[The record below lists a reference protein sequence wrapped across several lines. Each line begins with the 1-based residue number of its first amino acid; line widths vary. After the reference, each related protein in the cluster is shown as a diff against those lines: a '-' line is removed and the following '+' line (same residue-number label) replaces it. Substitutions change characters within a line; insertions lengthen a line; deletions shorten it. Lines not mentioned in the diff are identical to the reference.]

1 MKITNFDIEGYGVWS
16 DLRVERLT
24 DSLNVFYGPNEAGK
38 TTLLQFI
45 RSMLYGF
52 SPRRR
57 RYFPPLHG
65 GRPGG
70 AIEVA
75 SPNGRFQIGRY
86 YIDTDGAPGE
96 QLTLTAPD
104 GTRQGE
110 HFLKV
115 LLSNVDEAVFNNV
128 FAIGLREI
136 QELSTLG
143 DTDAAELLYNL
154 TVGLDRVSLVD
165 VLRELETSR
174 NRLLDVE
181 GRPCLVLQLSAERQ
195 KLLAEIEEL
204 SSINQRYTRLA
215 AELGG
220 INAEIT
226 RLEEEANRAERL
238 AEVMDLAAAVRD
250 RWQRRA
256 ELDEQL
262 AALGPPRDMPPR
274 AIERLDSLNSRID
287 ERRQRI
293 DHIARQRK
301 ELRSEFASLAINEA
315 LRRQTARIE
324 AIVEQEPWIARL
336 QSEIGE
342 LEAETGKLESELTAE
357 AARLGL
363 SNVHVALPSP
373 SSGELRSLR
382 APARALRESLG
393 RLNEAKQ
400 EAESARSAI
409 ESLSRQIQ
417 SSLAA
422 LGERDLT
429 AALERAEGAVSQSRR
444 RTQIDERIEQQIRY
458 QTELEDRSR
467 MLVDRQLLPA
477 WVLIGLGAV
486 FVVGVVL
493 LLTGLF
499 MPESVVG
506 TAGWTLA
513 ILGLAGSGAGAFAK
527 VMLERSNV
535 HQLDACR
542 KQLELVREQIRQANE
557 ERDLLDARMPGE
569 GPVSSR
575 LQSAQRELAALEE
588 LSPLDL
594 RRGVARQEAGT
605 ASRRAVEAREAVKS
619 ARHRWRAAL
628 AATGMPEDISPKQ
641 LRRLTRHGGRIADMQ
656 RRLNER
662 REELLRRRR
671 EMESLA
677 ARIAQLAADAGSVV
691 SGQWPVVSAKP
702 QAAGF
707 SDPPS
712 PNPDPRTPSLQ
723 PPASSLPPSLFD
735 PIGQLRSLSEA
746 AAKQQTAVARREA
759 IRRQARRNRAAATRY
774 EESIGR
780 LNHRRRELFIEAGV
794 KDEQEYRRRALE
806 QARGDV
812 LRGQRE
818 TLTREIDS
826 ALASRCSEET
836 ICQQLDGADAT
847 ALEERREEI
856 CRQVSVVR
864 GQLGGLLERRGRLS
878 EQLETLAGDK
888 QLALKRLELAVL
900 EKRLQDAVARWQTL
914 ATASR
919 VLDAIRETYEQHR
932 QPETLRE
939 ASGYLERLTGGRYC
953 RVWTPLGEHSLRVDD
968 AEGRSLQVESLSR
981 GTREQLFLSLR
992 LALASCYARRGAQ
1005 LPLVLDDVLVNFDAD
1020 RAKAAVAVL
1029 RDFAAAGHQ
1038 LLVFTCHEHILKLF
1052 KSLKTAVGRLPDNS
1066 EPGQVVTF
1074 EARKVE
1080 ETPKRE
1086 KRSAAPRRA
1095 AAAKTRKPKPRNIA
1109 EIEVVEDDEEERI
1122 DDDLLWEEEDEA
1134 DDDDLDDADDINAA
1148 A

>member
-1 MKITNFDIEGYGVWS
+1 MKIANFDIEGYGVWS
-16 DLRVERLT
+16 GLRVERLT

-75 SPNGRFQIGRY
+75 GPNGRFQIERY
-86 YIDTDGAPGE
+86 YIDTDADGAPGE

-128 FAIGLREI
+128 FAIGLREM

-143 DTDAAELLYNL
+143 GTDAAELLYNL

-165 VLRELETSR
+165 VLRELEISR

-181 GRPCLVLQLSAERQ
+181 SRPCLVLQLSAERR

-204 SSINQRYTRLA
+204 SSINHRYARLA
-215 AELGG
+215 AEYGG

-262 AALGPPRDMPPR
+262 AALGPQRDMPPR
-274 AIERLDSLNSRID
+274 AIERLDALNARID

-293 DHIARQRK
+293 DRIARQRK
-301 ELRSEFASLAINEA
+301 ELRREFASLAINEA

-342 LEAETGKLESELTAE
+342 LEAEIGKLEPELTTE
-357 AARLGL
+357 AAQLGL
-363 SNVHVALPSP
+363 SNVPVALPSP

-382 APARALRESLG
+382 TPARALRESLG

-409 ESLSRQIQ
+409 ESLGRQIQ
-417 SSLAA
+417 SSLTA
-422 LGERDLT
+422 LGEHDLT

-444 RTQIDERIEQQIRY
+444 RAQIDERIEQQIRY

-477 WVLIGLGAV
+477 WVLIGLGAM

-513 ILGLAGSGAGAFAK
+513 ILGLAGSGAAAFAK

-594 RRGVARQEAGT
+594 RRGVARQEAEA
-605 ASRRAVEAREAVKS
+605 ASRRAVEAREVVES
-619 ARHRWRAAL
+619 ARRRWRAAL
-628 AATGMPEDISPKQ
+628 AAAGMPEDMSPKQ
-641 LRRLTRHGGRIADMQ
+641 LQRLTRHGDRIVDMQ

-677 ARIAQLAADAGSVV
+677 ARIAQLTADAGS
-691 SGQWPVVSAKP
+691 VVSAKP

-712 PNPDPRTPSLQ
+712 PNPDLRIPSLQ

-759 IRRQARRNRAAATRY
+759 IRRQARRNRTAATRY

-818 TLTREIDS
+818 TLTHEIDS
-826 ALASRCSEET
+826 ALASRCSEEA
-836 ICQQLDGADAT
+836 IRQQLDGADAP
-847 ALEERREEI
+847 ALDQRREEVR
-856 CRQVSVVR
+856 RQVSVVR

-888 QLALKRLELAVL
+888 QLASKRLELAVL
-900 EKRLQDAVARWQTL
+900 EKRLQDAVARWQML

-939 ASGYLERLTGGRYC
+939 ASSYLERLTGGRYC
-953 RVWTPLGEHSLRVDD
+953 RVWTPLGEHSLRIDD
-968 AEGRSLQVESLSR
+968 AEGRSLQVEALSR

-992 LALASCYARRGAQ
+992 LALAGCYARRGAQ

-1066 EPGQVVTF
+1066 EPGQVVTL
-1074 EARKVE
+1074 EVRKVE

-1095 AAAKTRKPKPRNIA
+1095 AAAKTRKPKSKPRKIA
-1109 EIEVVEDDEEERI
+1109 EIEVVEDDGEEEEQI
-1122 DDDLLWEEEDEA
+1122 DDDSLWEEEDEA
-1134 DDDDLDDADDINAA
+1134 DDDDFDDADEINAA